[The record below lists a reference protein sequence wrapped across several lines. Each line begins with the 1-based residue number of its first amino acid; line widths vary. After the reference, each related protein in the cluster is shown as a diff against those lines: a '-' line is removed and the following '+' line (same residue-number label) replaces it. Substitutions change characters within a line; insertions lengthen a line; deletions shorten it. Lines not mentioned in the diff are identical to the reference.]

1 MFSSCRGVGYPD
13 LWPSY
18 SCKEPL
24 DVSKNVTF
32 DVISGILSGKTSL
45 KWRYSC
51 ECLYKHMLN
60 IMLWVDLAKLNRK
73 FKPKPK
79 DLHPSLKQLTRNLLK
94 TEINLVRP
102 DLDFFFSNLFFFG
115 KQVYWTKKSS
125 DLKSIWTENDLVET
139 ETNLVWSNA
148 IRPEVS
154 LTHNWT
160 EWPVCQF

>member
-1 MFSSCRGVGYPD
+1 V
-13 LWPSY
+13 
-18 SCKEPL
+18 L
-24 DVSKNVTF
+24 DILICGHLILVKSHLMCPKMLLLMWFLVFCQVRHPWNGDILVSAYT
-32 DVISGILSGKTSL
+32 
-45 KWRYSC
+45 
-51 ECLYKHMLN
+51 KHMLN